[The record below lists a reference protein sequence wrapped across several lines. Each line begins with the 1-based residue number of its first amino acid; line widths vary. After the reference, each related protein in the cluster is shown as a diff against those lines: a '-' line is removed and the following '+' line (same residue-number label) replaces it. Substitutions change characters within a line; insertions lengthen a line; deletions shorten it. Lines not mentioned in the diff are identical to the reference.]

1 MKRER
6 IRNPKDNLKLKA
18 SAISAGKSEIK
29 MMGRYLSPMTEYK
42 KINTKANKIPNTKRF
57 KF

>member
-29 MMGRYLSPMTEYK
+29 MIGRYLSPITEYK
-42 KINTKANKIPNTKRF
+42 NINTKAKKIPKTKRLIF
-57 KF
+57 